1 MPGTKRS
8 RMGVERGF
16 KPSRTA
22 ALKRAQTRGK
32 KTQMVKV
39 PKNRLAFPQSMK
51 TKLRY
56 TERVEFTPGGT
67 SVQQQQYR
75 GNGVFDPNATGL
87 GHQPR
92 GFDQFMEIYQKFT
105 VLGSTCTVQFM
116 YEGYDGPS
124 LKAAAGNLTQNRSS
138 TDNVPA
144 LTPIACGLHKGM
156 ETLSAGTYTEQMEK
170 ERTQW
175 GYITGSGGE
184 ICTLTGK
191 GTTKEMFGKK
201 YSIAAEGYTGSDS
214 ADPTEQWF
222 WEVWAGRVSD
232 DYPQEQVKVIANV
245 VLTYDVAFTEP
256 KTLVA
261 S

>member
-1 MPGTKRS
+1 MAGAKRTRSGKAKKKLGFEKTSS
-8 RMGVERGF
+8 R
-16 KPSRTA
+16 
-22 ALKRAQTRGK
+22 K
-32 KTQMVKV
+32 KTGMVKV
-39 PKNRLAFPQSMK
+39 PRNRLAFPQSMK

-56 TERVEFTPGGT
+56 TERIEFTPTST
-67 SVQQQQYR
+67 SVQQQRYR
-75 GNGVFDPNATGL
+75 GNGVYDPNVTGT

-92 GFDQFMEIYQKFT
+92 GFDQFMDIYQKFT

-124 LKAAAGNLTQNRSS
+124 LKDTTGHLTQNKSS

-144 LTPIACGLHKGM
+144 LTPVACGLHKGM
-156 ETLSAGTYTEQMEK
+156 ETLSAGSYIEQMEK

-175 GYITGSGGE
+175 GYCTGSGGE

-191 GTTKEMFGKK
+191 GNNKQMFGKK
-201 YSIAAEGYTGSDS
+201 YSVGAEGYTGTDS

-222 WEVWAGRVSD
+222 WEAWVGRVSD
-232 DYPQEQVKVIANV
+232 DYPQDQVKVIANF
-245 VLTYDVAFTEP
+245 TIQYDCVFTEP
-256 KTLVA
+256 KVLVA